1 MERVLL
7 ISPRFGLSQISSA
20 RNSVVS
26 SGFNN
31 NIVHLIISMCFQ
43 PQPISAIEDFTHVVV
58 HREDDVTC
66 SVSIYMLGDRAVKFI
81 MEDRDACEF
90 SLVLGGYYR
99 LLTGKNE
106 ILQNSLGAY

>member
-1 MERVLL
+1 
-7 ISPRFGLSQISSA
+7 
-20 RNSVVS
+20 
-26 SGFNN
+26 
-31 NIVHLIISMCFQ
+31 MCFQ